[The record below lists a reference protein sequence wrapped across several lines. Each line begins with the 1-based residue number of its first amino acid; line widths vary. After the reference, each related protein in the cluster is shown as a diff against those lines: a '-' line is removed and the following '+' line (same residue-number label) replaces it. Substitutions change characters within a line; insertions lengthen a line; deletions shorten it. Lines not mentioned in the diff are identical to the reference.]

1 MTLTERRE
9 EVLREA
15 HRQRVRGRHLKIL
28 HYYHWPSKCW
38 TKVGNIIHV
47 SVNMGKTNV
56 SGRRLTYC
64 LFASETSLYSFS
76 IIWPF
81 FKSQSI
87 QKYNIYCSKKLKEHL
102 KKNQIMNIYTN
113 MDSVICY
120 GWWRCHVVWRN
131 WKLSA
136 YTQGRFIA
144 GPKIDLGQVSMGGI
158 NPSIVHDLFAHP
170 CHMKQG
176 ITVHQGEPNTHC
188 TSSGSDKV
196 FKDPNY

>member
-1 MTLTERRE
+1 MLDKGWKYHTCFSQHGEDERIWHE
-9 EVLREA
+9 IYITVSLP
-15 HRQRVRGRHLKIL
+15 QKL
-28 HYYHWPSKCW
+28 HS
-38 TKVGNIIHV
+38 TVFQ
-47 SVNMGKTNV
+47 S
-56 SGRRLTYC
+56 SGL
-64 LFASETSLYSFS
+64 SLNRN
-76 IIWPF
+76 PF
-81 FKSQSI
+81 K
-87 QKYNIYCSKKLKEHL
+87 KYNIYCSKKLKEHL

-170 CHMKQG
+170 CHVKQG
-176 ITVHQGEPNTHC
+176 ITVHQGEQNTHC